1 MKHAV
6 PHIHLVENV
15 TKADKAF
22 GGLQGA
28 AA

>member
-6 PHIHLVENV
+6 PHIHLVEDV
-15 TKADKAF
+15 TRADEAF

-28 AA
+28 VA